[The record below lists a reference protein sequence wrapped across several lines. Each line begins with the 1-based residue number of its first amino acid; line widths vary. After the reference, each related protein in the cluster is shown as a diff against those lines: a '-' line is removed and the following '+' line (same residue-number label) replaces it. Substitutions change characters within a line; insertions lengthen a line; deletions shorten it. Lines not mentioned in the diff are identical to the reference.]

1 MKRTFNNFIFKFNNY
16 NKKDNLI
23 INISSDS
30 VNYVNEQGILVGIKS
45 LRSIL
50 SSLDR
55 SQYCIVEVNKSA
67 IPPVCK
73 LIKKKEFYEAQ
84 RRSSKVKSKSSHLP
98 QNIHKELKL
107 GWRISENDL
116 SHKINKAIEFL
127 SKGYNLNIII
137 SNNKNTHKEVVDKS
151 VMDKILINLKDYIK
165 SSKPPEWNGGCV
177 VLKMQG
183 NGPPANKSKEEEKA
197 MKVVV
202 EDENTNDEKN
212 KGDKGNKKD

>member
-1 MKRTFNNFIFKFNNY
+1 MFFGHVDHDI
-16 NKKDNLI
+16 DEE
-23 INISSDS
+23 ISSDS

-183 NGPPANKSKEEEKA
+183 NGPSANKSKEEEKA

-202 EDENTNDEKN
+202 DDENTNDEKN